1 MEKKLQELTE
11 KIYSEGVEKAEA
23 EAQKIL
29 DSAKKKSD
37 ELMNKAKAEADKTIA
52 EAEKKAEEIIRNSQ
66 SEMKL
71 ASNQAV
77 SEVKHKL
84 TDIISSKAA
93 SSSVE
98 AAFCDQD
105 FLKKLVETAVKSFF
119 ADTSKGMDIELL
131 LPESERSGLDK
142 FLSSDVKKQL
152 DAGLK
157 VSFDADIEKGFKIG
171 PADGSYKLSFTE
183 KDFEN
188 FFKKYLRPKTV
199 ELLFGGK

>member
-11 KIYSEGVEKAEA
+11 KIYSEGVEKANA
-23 EAQKIL
+23 EAKAIL
-29 DSAKKKSD
+29 DSAKKDSD
-37 ELMNKAKAEADKTIA
+37 NMISKAKAESEKIIA
-52 EAEKKAEEIIRNSQ
+52 ESKKKAEEIIRNGQ

-77 SEVKHKL
+77 SEVKQKL

-93 SSSVE
+93 SVSVE
-98 AAFCDQD
+98 PAFSDSG
-105 FLKKLVETAVKSFF
+105 FLKNLIETSVKNFF

-131 LPESERSGLDK
+131 LPESERSDLNK

-157 VSFDADIEKGFKIG
+157 ISFDADIEKGFKIG